1 MKQNKSEGIS
11 KKNHSSTSS
20 KKSDPHPH
28 TETVPLADS
37 VFPVV
42 GIGASAGGLDAI
54 EKFFSN
60 IPSDTGIA
68 FVIIMHFDPTSKSV
82 MVEIL
87 KRYTKM
93 EVYQAMDG
101 IRIKPNSVY
110 IIPPNKDMA
119 ILHGTLQLL
128 EPTMSRGIRHPIDF
142 FFRSLSED
150 CKEKAI
156 CIILSGTGTEG
167 TLGLK
172 AIKGEGGM
180 VMVQDVTS
188 AAYDGMPASAI
199 ATGFADYILTPEKMP
214 EQLLNFVHQPYIKGT
229 HKVAVIEQ
237 IAPLQKIFVL
247 IRDRTGHDF
256 SLYKETTI
264 HRRIERRMNI
274 HQIDKLQD
282 YVRYLSEKPSEIDV
296 LFKELLI
303 GVTNF
308 FRDPEAFEF
317 FIQKIIPEMVKDK
330 TPALPVRVWVP
341 ACSTGEEA
349 YSIAMIFKEHLD
361 EIKSDIKVQ
370 IFATDVD
377 KDAIETARAG
387 VYPASI
393 AVDVSQERLDRFFEI
408 AEDAYRI
415 KKEIREMVTFAL
427 QSLTKDPPFS
437 MLDMV
442 SCRNLL
448 IYLSPVLQKQ
458 VLSTLHYSLKK
469 DGILFLGNSETIGE
483 FTDLFSVYDRKWR
496 IYQSKGGSHILRGD
510 FSHMGRAGVPAT
522 IKVPLKSAD
531 VSIGDYIEK
540 MLLENYAPSCVII
553 NEKYEI
559 LYFHGKTG
567 KYLEPASGRAGFKI
581 VEMAREGLKHEL
593 NIAIRNA
600 IVQKKEV
607 IFKELNVKTNGSFQ
621 TVNLIV
627 KPLEKPDIQGLVMVI
642 FEDVPGKP
650 SKPVKKT
657 STKQEI
663 GNYVTDLEQELK
675 STRENL
681 QATIEEMETSNEELQ
696 STNEEFQAANEELQ
710 SANEELESSREELQS
725 LNEELMTLNS
735 EHQAKIEE
743 NMRAINDMNNMLTST
758 EIATVF
764 LNNDLYIQ
772 GFTPAVTK
780 IINLIKA
787 DIGRPVKDFNFNLI
801 YDNLIDDVLQVLNT
815 LVLMEKE
822 VTDKNG
828 DWYLIRILPYRTQE
842 NVIDGAV
849 VTFLDITERKRA
861 ENMELAEIIERNL
874 RKFTQGIVDTVW
886 ESLVILDKNMRVMS
900 ANRSFYRTF
909 KTSKEETKNK
919 SIFEISNGS
928 WDIPALRNLLENI
941 LPENNVFNDFEVEHE
956 FPGIGYKKMLLNA
969 RMVYQEGLS
978 TESILLA
985 IVDVTGQSGWV

>member
-1 MKQNKSEGIS
+1 MRLNQSEEINKKHQSSWSSIKS
-11 KKNHSSTSS
+11 NPHSRIETS
-20 KKSDPHPH
+20 P
-28 TETVPLADS
+28 VADS

-42 GIGASAGGLDAI
+42 GIGASAGGLEAI
-54 EKFFSN
+54 EKLFSN
-60 IPSDTGIA
+60 MPSDSGMA

-93 EVYQAMDG
+93 EVYQAEDG
-101 IRIKPNSVY
+101 MKINPNSVY

-128 EPTMSRGIRHPIDF
+128 EPTVSRGIRHPIDF

-199 ATGFADYILTPEKMP
+199 ATGFADYVLYPEKMP
-214 EQLLNFVHQPYIKGT
+214 EQLLNYITQPYIKGT
-229 HKVAVIEQ
+229 HEVAVIKQ

-264 HRRIERRMNI
+264 NRRIERRMNV
-274 HQIDKLQD
+274 HQINELQD
-282 YVRYLSEKPSEIDV
+282 YVRYLSENQSEIDI

-303 GVTNF
+303 GVTSF
-308 FRDPEAFEF
+308 FRDPKAFE
-317 FIQKIIPEMVKDK
+317 ILIKKILPDILKNK
-330 TPALPVRVWVP
+330 TPALPVRVWVS

-349 YSIAMIFKEHLD
+349 YSIAMIFKEYLD
-361 EIKSDIKVQ
+361 KIKTDIKVQ

-377 KDAIETARAG
+377 KDAIETARGG

-393 AVDVSQERLDRFFEI
+393 AVDVSPERLERFFMKI
-408 AEDAYRI
+408 DDSYRV
-415 KKEIREMVTFAL
+415 KKEVREMVTFAI
-427 QSLTKDPPFS
+427 QSLIKDPPFS
-437 MLDMV
+437 MLDFV

-448 IYLSPVLQKQ
+448 IYLSSVLQKK

-496 IYQSKGGSHILRGD
+496 IYQSKGGSHVLMGD
-510 FSHMGRAGVPAT
+510 FTRMGQAGLLSKIKEPAT
-522 IKVPLKSAD
+522 SVEI
-531 VSIGDYIEK
+531 SIGEHIEK

-553 NEKYEI
+553 NEKEDI

-567 KYLEPASGRAGFKI
+567 KYLEPAPGKAGLKI

-593 NIAIRNA
+593 NITIRKAIA
-600 IVQKKEV
+600 QKKDV
-607 IFKELNVKTNGSFQ
+607 IFKDLKVKTNGSFQ

-627 KPLEKPDIQGLVMVI
+627 RPMVKPGMEGLVMVI
-642 FEDVPGKP
+642 FEDIPSRP
-650 SKPVKKT
+650 SKPVKKG
-657 STKQEI
+657 STKQQI
-663 GNYVTDLEQELK
+663 NQYVIDLEQGLK
-675 STRENL
+675 STKENL

-710 SANEELESSREELQS
+710 SANEELETSREELQS
-725 LNEELMTLNS
+725 VNEELMTLNS
-735 EHQAKIEE
+735 EHQTRIEE
-743 NMRAINDMNNMLTST
+743 NLRVINDMNNLFTST

-764 LNNDLYIQ
+764 LDNDLNIK
-772 GFTPAVTK
+772 GFTPASTK
-780 IINLIKA
+780 IINLIKT
-787 DIGRPVKDFNFNLI
+787 DIGRPVKDFSSNLV
-801 YDNLIDDVLQVLNT
+801 YENLIDDVLEVLNT
-815 LVLMEKE
+815 LVFRETE
-822 VTDKNG
+822 VSDKNG
-828 DWYLIRILPYRTQE
+828 NWYLMRIMPYRTTE
-842 NVIDGAV
+842 NVIDGGV
-849 VTFLDITERKRA
+849 VTFIDITERKRA
-861 ENMELAEIIERNL
+861 EQKEKDARIFAE
-874 RKFTQGIVDTVW
+874 GIVDTVG
-886 ESLVILDKNMRVMS
+886 ESLLILDKDLCVIS
-900 ANRSFYRTF
+900 ANDSFFRKF
-909 KTSKEETKNK
+909 NTSKEETENK
-919 SIFEISNGS
+919 SIFEINNRS
-928 WDIPALRNLLENI
+928 WDIPALRKLLEEI
-941 LPENNVFNDFEVEHE
+941 LPENTVFNDFEVEME
-956 FPGIGYKKMLLNA
+956 FPGIGCKKMLLNA
-969 RMVYQEGLS
+969 RRIYEEGVGI
-978 TESILLA
+978 ERILLA
-985 IVDVTGQSGWV
+985 IEDITEQSGKG